1 MNLPRR
7 LQQWEALTLKV
18 GAELHLDPAL
28 LLAIMDRESQGGES
42 LDPPGPGGVG
52 DKGNGLGLM
61 QLDRRYAG
69 RALLPGD
76 AWKDPETNIRAGARE
91 LRKNLDR
98 LHGDVAAAVAA
109 FNVSLDHILRAQAQM
124 KPDATLEERVHAFDA
139 FTMGCDYVADVL
151 ERREAFSRPDNDP
164 DFGDIVMGRSAAT
177 G

>member
-1 MNLPRR
+1 M
-7 LQQWEALTLKV
+7 
-18 GAELHLDPAL
+18 
-28 LLAIMDRESQGGES
+28 
-42 LDPPGPGGVG
+42 G

-61 QLDRRYAG
+61 QLDRRHAG

-109 FNVSLDHILRAQAQM
+109 YDASLDHIVRAQAQM
-124 KPDATLEERVHAFDA
+124 KPDATLEERVHVFDA
-139 FTMGCDYVADVL
+139 FTTERDYVADVL
-151 ERREAFSRPDNDP
+151 KRRDAFSRPANEPEFSDVV
-164 DFGDIVMGRSAAT
+164 IGRSAAT